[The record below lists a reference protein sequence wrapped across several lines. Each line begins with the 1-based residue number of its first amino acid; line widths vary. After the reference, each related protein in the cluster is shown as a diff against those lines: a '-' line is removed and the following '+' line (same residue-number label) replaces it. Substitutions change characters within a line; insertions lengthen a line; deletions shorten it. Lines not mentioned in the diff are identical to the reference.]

1 MSIRLAN
8 FDNQAWFLC
17 QSALVFMFA
26 DVKHK
31 ICRPKTYVSRPQ
43 ILCSPPAKNFFEVKT
58 NKYNFDPTKL

>member
-1 MSIRLAN
+1 
-8 FDNQAWFLC
+8 
-17 QSALVFMFA
+17 MFA

-43 ILCSPPAKNFFEVKT
+43 ILCSSPAKNFFEVKT